1 MLNPKQISVLDQLKI
16 NPAAFLFLSEENLS
30 QLIDT
35 DPEDVSIYLELPN
48 IERWMETYKRELQC
62 RRMLN
67 SINKK

>member
-1 MLNPKQISVLDQLKI
+1 MNPKQISVLDQLKI